1 MIPESPGLRLER
13 WRHQLSIVAAS
24 AGITHRTGRS
34 WLSQCDRGIH
44 APGRLFCDGC
54 LACTR
59 LGFKVG
65 SGRVQSIGTPIGD
78 GEILVKFDRCSSPAC
93 ATESRCFSPSQL
105 GAQLSSGACISTE
118 WLEAFEV
125 ALSRSVVEKNANL
138 LGTARRPTNI
148 ARTRP

>member
-93 ATESRCFSPSQL
+93 ATESRW
-105 GAQLSSGACISTE
+105 E
-118 WLEAFEV
+118 
-125 ALSRSVVEKNANL
+125 
-138 LGTARRPTNI
+138 PTL
-148 ARTRP
+148 